1 MAGSRWGVL
10 QHRHWVPVVLDK
22 ASVGA
27 EKRWSGAM
35 MAGSRARV
43 SVMKNSKL
51 IDGLNYI

>member
-1 MAGSRWGVL
+1 
-10 QHRHWVPVVLDK
+10 VVLDK